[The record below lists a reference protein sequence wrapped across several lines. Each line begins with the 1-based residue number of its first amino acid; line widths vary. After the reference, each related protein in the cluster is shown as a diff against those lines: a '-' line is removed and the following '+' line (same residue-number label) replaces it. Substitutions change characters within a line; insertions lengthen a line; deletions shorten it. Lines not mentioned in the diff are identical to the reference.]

1 MDYGRKKMDR
11 RQRKTRNAIFESFS
25 SLLER
30 KHYSSITIQNI
41 IDEADIGRST
51 FYAHFNTKDELLKEM
66 CTEIFEHV
74 FSSDV
79 TSEKKHDFSH
89 DKTFF
94 ARLTHILYHLQEKQ
108 QHIRGL
114 LKGECGEVFMRNLT
128 TQLSEIFKSRITSDK
143 SIPQSF
149 SLDFT
154 VRSFAETIRWWLQEH
169 DEYTPEQIVKFFSGC
184 INTFGIGE

>member
-1 MDYGRKKMDR
+1 MDR

-25 SLLER
+25 SLLKR
-30 KHYSSITIQNI
+30 KHYSSITIQDI

-79 TSEKKHDFSH
+79 TSEKKHDFSR